1 MIFFIKKVCEK
12 ATIQS
17 SKGESLTKLTIVLTS
32 KECRS
37 SDYGTHAVDQ
47 DYVIDLLGDRA
58 DKFNL
63 AEGTWIVGDLGFSA
77 RENNGS
83 FYPQINLTRYCQ
95 L

>member
-1 MIFFIKKVCEK
+1 MIFFIKKVCDQ
-12 ATIQS
+12 ATIQNTKGDS
-17 SKGESLTKLTIVLTS
+17 LSKRTIVLTT

-47 DYVIDLLGDRA
+47 DYVIDLLGERA
-58 DKFNL
+58 DNFSL
-63 AEGTWIVGDLGFSA
+63 PEGSWMVGDLSFSA

-83 FYPQINLTRYCQ
+83 FYPQISLTRYSK